1 MAKINF
7 IKVMKAMFP
16 MTPHIAAECLNNFGE
31 SELMK
36 WPNIDKSILKTQ
48 KIKLPVQ
55 INGKTR
61 SIIEISNNLD
71 ENAVKLIVK
80 KDEKIKKYLVNNQIK
95 KTIFVKNRIINFI
108 I

>member
-1 MAKINF
+1 
-7 IKVMKAMFP
+7 MFP
-16 MTPHIAAECLNNFGE
+16 MTPHIAAECLNNFGV
-31 SELMK
+31 SELME